1 MGMTQS
7 ITRNLPELFGMLMV
21 VLCHRILLQRF
32 AEKSWTRWL
41 PWSQWIGLA
50 GLAFEMPLVWQR
62 IPPSDALT
70 WIRGIAMLWAMAF
83 TGVTIVY
90 VIVRRFSPAP
100 PVNAGRRALLH
111 TAQTAI
117 VAAPA
122 LALGYGTFYERRKL
136 IPMEVDLKIAGLPK
150 DLDGLRLA
158 QLSDIHMSSF
168 LSERD
173 LAPAIDM
180 ANNYRP
186 HITLVTGDLITRDG
200 DPLDACLNELKRLRA
215 EAGVF
220 GCHGN
225 HEIYANSER
234 YTSEQAAKFG
244 LRFLRYEAE
253 ALRFGDARLRLAG
266 VDYQRMHAPYLIGA
280 DRLQQTGAFN
290 VLLSHNPD
298 VFEAASAQ
306 NWDLTL
312 AGHTHGGQ
320 VTVEYLNQHL
330 NLARFLTPY
339 VYGHYQRESS
349 HLYVTRGIGTVGVPA
364 RIGAPPE
371 VALIRLCAT

>member
-1 MGMTQS
+1 
-7 ITRNLPELFGMLMV
+7 
-21 VLCHRILLQRF
+21 
-32 AEKSWTRWL
+32 
-41 PWSQWIGLA
+41 
-50 GLAFEMPLVWQR
+50 
-62 IPPSDALT
+62 
-70 WIRGIAMLWAMAF
+70 
-83 TGVTIVY
+83 
-90 VIVRRFSPAP
+90 
-100 PVNAGRRALLH
+100 
-111 TAQTAI
+111 
-117 VAAPA
+117 
-122 LALGYGTFYERRKL
+122 
-136 IPMEVDLKIAGLPK
+136 
-150 DLDGLRLA
+150 
-158 QLSDIHMSSF
+158 MSSF

-225 HEIYANSER
+225 HENYANSER

-330 NLARFLTPY
+330 NLA
-339 VYGHYQRESS
+339 GS
-349 HLYVTRGIGTVGVPA
+349 
-364 RIGAPPE
+364 
-371 VALIRLCAT
+371 